1 MSDEAPGGARV
12 AIVTG
17 AAGGIGLA
25 VARRLAADGVAV
37 VLGDVAEER
46 LAAAVASITG
56 PDGAPGAAIAH
67 AGDVS
72 TAEGARALVAAATEQ
87 HGRLDVLVNNA
98 GGGVIR
104 RFLDHD
110 EDSIAETLSRNLLT
124 TIHCCRAAL
133 PVMVEQGGGRIVN
146 VGAESVRNGLALH
159 AMYNAAKGGVH
170 ALTTGLAREFAP
182 AGVTVNCVA
191 PSIVATPAVEQAL
204 EDRRELVP
212 GWNEMIDQ
220 AIGLIPVGRPGTLE
234 EVAATVAFLAAPDA
248 SFVTG
253 QVVSVNGGSSM
264 G

>member
-1 MSDEAPGGARV
+1 MSDVARSGARV
-12 AIVTG
+12 SIVTG

-25 VARRLAADGVAV
+25 VARRLAADGHAV
-37 VLGDVAEER
+37 VLGDVDEER
-46 LAAAVASITG
+46 LAAAVASIAE
-56 PDGAPGAAIAH
+56 DGGSATAH

-72 TAEGARALVAAATEQ
+72 TADGARALVAAATDQ

-124 TIHCCRAAL
+124 TVHCCRAAL

-191 PSIVATPAVEQAL
+191 PSIVATPAVESFLA
-204 EDRRELVP
+204 DRRELVP

-220 AIGLIPVGRPGTLE
+220 AIGLIPVGRPGSVE
-234 EVAATVAFLAAPDA
+234 EVAATVAFLASPDA

>member
-1 MSDEAPGGARV
+1 MTGFEQRV
-12 AIVTG
+12 VLVTGG
-17 AAGGIGLA
+17 AAGIGHACVRSLVDAGAVVHALDRDAPVEA
-25 VARRLAADGVAV
+25 VAGAQYHRAD
-37 VLGDVAEER
+37 LRDQ
-46 LAAAVASITG
+46 AAVETVVE
-56 PDGAPGAAIAH
+56 AI
-67 AGDVS
+67 
-72 TAEGARALVAAATEQ
+72 VATT
-87 HGRLDVLVNNA
+87 GRLDVLVNNA

-124 TIHCCRAAL
+124 TIHFCRAAL
-133 PVMVEQGGGRIVN
+133 PMMVEQGGGRIVN

>member
-1 MSDEAPGGARV
+1 MTSSDAPVARV
-12 AIVTG
+12 AVVTG
-17 AAGGIGLA
+17 AAQGIGRGIA
-25 VARRLAADGVAV
+25 QRLAADGCAV
-37 VLGDVAEER
+37 VAGDVDE
-46 LAAAVASITG
+46 AALSATVASITEAG
-56 PDGAPGAAIAH
+56 GHGVAH
-67 AGDVS
+67 PGDVS
-72 TAEGARALVAAATEQ
+72 TAAGAQAIVDAAVRE

-110 EDSIAETLSRNLLT
+110 EDSIAETISRNLLT

-133 PVMVEQGGGRIVN
+133 PVMVEAGGGRIVN

-182 AGVTVNCVA
+182 HGVTVNCVA
-191 PSIVATPAVEQAL
+191 PSIIATEAVQGMLA
-204 EDRRELVP
+204 DRQDLVP
-212 GWNEMIDQ
+212 GWNDMIDQ
-220 AIGLIPVGRPGTLE
+220 AIGLIPVGRPGSVE
-234 EVAATVAFLAAPDA
+234 EVAATVAFLASPDA
-248 SFVTG
+248 AFVTG

>member
-1 MSDEAPGGARV
+1 MTRVALVTGGAR
-12 AIVTG
+12 
-17 AAGGIGLA
+17 GIGRGIGA
-25 VARRLAADGVAV
+25 RLAQDGCAV
-37 VLGDVAEER
+37 VLADVDEAG
-46 LAAAVASITG
+46 LAAAREALGGAVAT
-56 PDGAPGAAIAH
+56 H
-67 AGDVS
+67 AGDVAS
-72 TAEGARALVAAATEQ
+72 AAGAQAAVDVALERF
-87 HGRLDVLVNNA
+87 GRLDVLVNNA

-110 EDSIAETLSRNLLT
+110 EDSIAETISRNLLT

-133 PVMVEQGGGRIVN
+133 PVMVQQGGGRIVN

-182 AGVTVNCVA
+182 HGITVNCVA
-191 PSIVATPAVEQAL
+191 PSIVATEAVQGFLA
-204 EDRRELVP
+204 DRRELVP
-212 GWNEMIDQ
+212 GWNDMIDQ
-220 AIGLIPVGRPGTLE
+220 AIGLIPAGRPGAVE
-234 EVAATVAFLAAPDA
+234 EVAAAVAFLAAPDA

>member
-1 MSDEAPGGARV
+1 MNDGVARA

-25 VARRLAADGVAV
+25 VARRLAAGGTAV
-37 VLGDVAEER
+37 VLGDVDEGR
-46 LAAAVASITG
+46 LDEAVATIEAEG
-56 PDGAPGAAIAH
+56 GRAVGR

-72 TAEGARALVAAATEQ
+72 ALAGAQALVDAALAAF
-87 HGRLDVLVNNA
+87 GRLDVLVNNA

-110 EDSIAETLSRNLLT
+110 EDSIAETLSRNLHT

-133 PVMVEQGGGRIVN
+133 PVMVDAGGGRIVN
-146 VGAESVRNGLALH
+146 VGAESVRNGLSLH

-170 ALTTGLAREFAP
+170 ALTSGLAREFAP
-182 AGVTVNCVA
+182 HGITVNCVA
-191 PSIVATPAVEQAL
+191 PSIIETPAVTATLAE
-204 EDRRELVP
+204 RREIVP
-212 GWNEMIDQ
+212 GWNAMIDQ
-220 AIGLIPVGRPGTLE
+220 AIDLIPLGRPGGLD
-234 EVAATVAFLAAPDA
+234 EVAATVAFLASPDA